1 MALYGRPQ
9 QWGPGAAI
17 ILSCGGGPSVER
29 LRPCVNSASKLTTN
43 STGKNKKAHTHT
55 HQKSLQRNDRGLRT
69 ESEQPLCPSMASYSV
84 EYAKSNRATCKGC
97 KVKIDKDTLR
107 VGTTV
112 PGPGD
117 YDMTSWRHLA
127 CQKKPAALTSP
138 TALVGFASLK
148 SADQDLVRQWYG
160 GNTAAV
166 AADKRKSDAA
176 SAMASPVFSTPKKQ
190 KMSPSSGAAAMA
202 AGASSPLPK
211 SSASTAASV
220 PTDAEEEIKA
230 MDAARTTFAC
240 LTLPDLKS
248 CLRANEQLV
257 GGTKPELIRAA
268 RTGKC
273 MATSRDAQRAASDGS
288 RWSTR
293 ARTATAG
300 RAPSRAPVG
309 TTTISTCGAPSA
321 ANRSRVP
328 HGR

>member
-1 MALYGRPQ
+1 
-9 QWGPGAAI
+9 
-17 ILSCGGGPSVER
+17 
-29 LRPCVNSASKLTTN
+29 
-43 STGKNKKAHTHT
+43 
-55 HQKSLQRNDRGLRT
+55 
-69 ESEQPLCPSMASYSV
+69 MASYSV

-257 GGTKPELIRAA
+257 GGTKPELVDRCADRKVYGNVPRCPTCRIGRLKVVYPRAYGHGGQGTFTCPGGYDDDQYVRCAFRSQSVA
-268 RTGKC
+268 RPAWKVTE
-273 MATSRDAQRAASDGS
+273 
-288 RWSTR
+288 WE
-293 ARTATAG
+293 
-300 RAPSRAPVG
+300 
-309 TTTISTCGAPSA
+309 SA
-321 ANRSRVP
+321 AVASPSKPARNKSAGTSGAAATPMTGTKSAPPVPRVAMP
-328 HGR
+328 GDDD